1 MLRINFLFPM
11 EGTHPIGGYKVA
23 YEFANY
29 LSARGHR
36 VRLVHAVR
44 APALAEG
51 ASLVTALKHHYRVLR
66 KWFLLG
72 RSGIRPD
79 SWFQLDSRIAVL
91 WRPSLS
97 PLFIPDADFTVA
109 TAWNTAERLPGFPA
123 AKGRGLYLVQN
134 DERLFDGVDPR
145 RVERTWRLGLN
156 MVVTGTWLAALCGG
170 PDAKITVVGQGVDY
184 AGAPKFTGAESKI
197 PRSIIMMYH
206 GSSWKRSAD
215 GIAAIRRCEER
226 IGPLHV
232 TLFSVYPRPAGL
244 PAHWC
249 FLHAAPQAEITRAY
263 AEAAVFLSPSLTE
276 GFALPPCE
284 AMLAGCGCVLTR
296 IGGHLD
302 AGIDRET
309 AVLCAVGD
317 IAGMADALVSLLE
330 NEALRRSLAENARRH
345 IAGFTWARAGAVFE
359 RALLP

>member
-1 MLRINFLFPM
+1 M

-36 VRLVHAVR
+36 VRLIHAVG
-44 APALAEG
+44 APALGAG
-51 ASLVTALKHHYRVLR
+51 ASLVATLKHRYRLLR
-66 KWFLLG
+66 SWFILG
-72 RSGIRPD
+72 RSGVRPD

-97 PLFIPDADFTVA
+97 PLFVPAADVTVA
-109 TAWNTAERLPGFPA
+109 TAWDTAERLARYPA
-123 AKGRGLYLVQN
+123 AKGRRFYLVQN
-134 DERLFDGVDPR
+134 DERLFDGVDPL
-145 RVERTWRLGLN
+145 RVERTWRLGLT
-156 MVVTGTWLAALCGG
+156 MLATGRWLAALCGG
-170 PDAKITVVGQGVDY
+170 PGVKVTVVSQGVDY
-184 AGAPKFTGAESKI
+184 SGALAVAAGAKI
-197 PRSIIMMYH
+197 PRSVIMMYH

-215 GIAAIRRCEER
+215 GIAAIKCCEER

-232 TLFSVYPRPAGL
+232 TLFSVFPRPAGL
-244 PAHWC
+244 PAHWR
-249 FLHAAPQAEITRAY
+249 FLHVAPQAEITRAY
-263 AEAAVFLSPSLTE
+263 AGAAVFLSPSLTE

-359 RALLP
+359 QALLP